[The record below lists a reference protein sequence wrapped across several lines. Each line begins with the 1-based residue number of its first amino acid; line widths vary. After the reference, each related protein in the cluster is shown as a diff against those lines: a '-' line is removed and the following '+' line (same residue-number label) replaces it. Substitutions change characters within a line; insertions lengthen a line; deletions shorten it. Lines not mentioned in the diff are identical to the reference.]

1 MPQPIC
7 QLCGKPDQMGE
18 YIQFMTPPTQAQ
30 PNGMK
35 AVCARNHQC
44 ATRLMPCKACGVR
57 LLRNDP
63 EAIEARDARG
73 RVTAFYCDR
82 NCADSAYAIKDLD

>member
-1 MPQPIC
+1 MATIC
-7 QLCGKPDQMGE
+7 NLCGKPDQMGE
-18 YIQFMTPPTQAQ
+18 YVSFMTPPTPER

-44 ATRLMPCKACGVR
+44 YTRLRACDGCKVR

-63 EAIEARDARG
+63 EAIEARNARG
-73 RVTAFYCDR
+73 QVTAFYCDR
-82 NCADSAYAIKDLD
+82 NCADTSYAIRDND